1 MHKTLHPAIIGYIET
16 GKQDTS
22 VRGWAFHISGQ
33 PFPMQVLFDSGSI
46 VVPSITDRPDVAEF
60 YKDRIPGISIT
71 DAGWSFERE
80 ANEGYELRMNVYGM
94 WQTVFKQETLVLDTS
109 LRHGM
114 PSFLVVDDFY
124 TDPNSVRAF
133 ALEQPLTAHP
143 KNHKGIRSDNVYR
156 FPGLKERFEQL
167 LGRKIAGW
175 ETYGTNGCF
184 QVNIAGDQA
193 VYHNDGQTYA
203 GVLFLTPGAPGAAGT
218 KFYRSLSG
226 VRKPDASTH
235 DEVFRGGFY
244 DSTRFEKLDAVGNV
258 FNRLVLFDAKLIH
271 AADTYFGQTNADG
284 RLIQLFFF
292 DLEPLCP
299 LPA

>member
-33 PFPMQVLFDSGSI
+33 TFPMQVLFDSGSI
-46 VVPSITDRPDVAEF
+46 VLPTITNRPDVTAF
-60 YKDRIPGISIT
+60 YKDRLPGISVT
-71 DAGWSFERE
+71 DVGWSFERE
-80 ANEGYELRMNVYGM
+80 ANEGYELQMNVYGI

-109 LRHGM
+109 IQTGM
-114 PSFLVVDDFY
+114 PSFLVVDNFY

-184 QVNIAGDQA
+184 QINVAGDQA

-203 GVLFLTPGAPGAAGT
+203 GVLFLTPGAPGSAGT
-218 KFYRSLSG
+218 KFFRSLSG
-226 VRKPDASTH
+226 VRKPDASNH

-244 DSTRFEKLDAVGNV
+244 DSTRFEKLDVVGNV
-258 FNRLVLFDAKLIH
+258 YNRLVLFDAKLIH
-271 AADTYFGQTNADG
+271 AADTYFGQTNNDG

-292 DLEPLCP
+292 DLED
-299 LPA
+299 